1 MSVEQLAVRAAL
13 ETISQAPTQSLV
25 SSTPELCQA
34 NVAIAEALL
43 SLSRSSGPNADQFEP
58 QVGGIVS
65 SEHADL
71 ANIQTQP
78 HTTSEVGT
86 AQDKTQSILQRYK
99 TRHGGLEHT
108 VVRLAQYWIQR
119 KLTGSSSRNI
129 GDADKRRLLYDLRK
143 AAISSTPAALALLR
157 SVKRKRSIDGT

>member
-1 MSVEQLAVRAAL
+1 M
-13 ETISQAPTQSLV
+13 
-25 SSTPELCQA
+25 
-34 NVAIAEALL
+34 
-43 SLSRSSGPNADQFEP
+43 
-58 QVGGIVS
+58 S

-78 HTTSEVGT
+78 YTTSEVGT
-86 AQDKTQSILQRYK
+86 AQDKTQSMLQRYK
-99 TRHGGLEHT
+99 TRRGGLEYT

-129 GDADKRRLLYDLRK
+129 GNADKCRLLDDLRK